1 MEVEKKMT
9 DAALLDIVKR
19 LPPDKAQELYD
30 FALFLAQSVAAGDGA
45 VATDKIAAFESE
57 TEMVDYINDVGR
69 YAYAD

>member
-1 MEVEKKMT
+1 MEVEKMT
-9 DAALLDIVKR
+9 DAVLLDIVKR

-30 FALFLAQSVAAGDGA
+30 FALFLAQSVAAGDDA
-45 VATDKIAAFESE
+45 VATDRIAAFESE